1 MEMKIMRGQIL
12 KDLRTSKHLKQSEMS
27 DFLGVSQQAYQKYEY
42 GTAEPTFDSLV
53 KLADFYNV
61 STDYLLGRTT
71 VKAMAKPAEGELTE
85 EEITEIEKD
94 IVSSYTALPV
104 ETRRACIQALTTVL
118 GDVFDIEEQTENE
131 PLTEDPEELAQ

>member
-1 MEMKIMRGQIL
+1 MKNNI
-12 KDLRTSKHLKQSEMS
+12 KQAREFKGLTQQECCDIFDVKIRAWQTYEQGISEP
-27 DFLGVSQQAYQKYEY
+27 KYE
-42 GTAEPTFDSLV
+42 L
-53 KLADFYNV
+53 LCRIADVFCV

>member
-1 MEMKIMRGQIL
+1 MNVKNEFGQTL
-12 KDLRTSKHLKQSEMS
+12 LALRKDAGK
-27 DFLGVSQQAYQKYEY
+27 SQAEIAQMLEITTAAYQNYENGRREAGY
-42 GTAEPTFDSLV
+42 ATIV